1 MSFRGRV
8 RKLEEAAR
16 REAVILVTDDGEEVP
31 FLGDFGELMS
41 ECFDAACEHRPVDH
55 ELRPYLERGLQAK
68 DPGKDGTIW
77 GIMSDSAQA
86 HLREPVEDLS
96 E

>member
-1 MSFRGRV
+1 MGLRDRL

-16 REAVILVTDDGEEVP
+16 REAVVLVTDDGEEVT
-31 FLGDFGELMS
+31 FSGDFRELFV
-41 ECFDAACEHRPVDH
+41 ECYDAAREHRPVDH

-68 DPGKDGTIW
+68 DPQRDGTVW
-77 GIMSDSAQA
+77 GLMSFEAQE